1 MPPATKPFQVR
12 IEPDLL
18 AALQEVAPPRSP
30 GLQGGAGALLRRLA
44 ALFVDRVEDD
54 DELEGATSFL
64 RSAEA
69 DEAAGEDWGEPFEA
83 ERFKDDLLRFATRR
97 TTDSF
102 ARFKALSLVGRLDLL
117 LYKRARAA
125 E

>member
-18 AALQEVAPPRSP
+18 AALQEQAPPRQP
-30 GLQGGAGALLRRLA
+30 GLQGGAGGLLRRLA

-64 RSAEA
+64 RLCEA
-69 DEAAGEDWGEPFEA
+69 SEAKWEDWEPFEA
-83 ERFKDDLLRFATRR
+83 ERFKDDLLRFAARR